1 MVTDFLAGHT
11 TFDGFAVPAFPV
23 YDALMSR
30 IRIIVLAVIS
40 GVLLP
45 LALPNELFPWGN
57 PAMGL
62 VAITPLY
69 VALASTTGYGMAFL
83 ATALFGGLAHGL
95 SSYWLW
101 FFKDFRYWTLGSSTL
116 AYMVVYGC
124 LGLYLRGALKRSG
137 LYRTLAFAAVWTV
150 FEWGKSNGFLGYPW
164 GLISYSWNE
173 ILPAIQIAD
182 STGVYGLG
190 FALVLV
196 SSGLAEVLM
205 PYRPI
210 LTPPGLD
217 ESPLRVAARFLPS
230 LPSGKGS
237 RIAGSGPLVVAVLL
251 MAGIMG
257 YGFLSLARPRE
268 PRGSFPAILV
278 QQNIDSWESAGGE
291 EEALSISVAL
301 ASAAIEAAGRKPDI
315 ILFSETSLR
324 RPWNEFRSFYARTPR
339 EDPLIPFLARTEAWL
354 FTGLPEI
361 LDWDTYEATNSVVLI
376 NPQGQQ
382 VASYAKMHPVPFA
395 EALPFW
401 EYDGFRRF
409 IQEVVGL
416 ESGWTMG
423 TERII
428 FELPTSGAGL
438 VKFAGPICFE
448 DAFAYL
454 CRRFVNDGAEIF
466 INLTNDSW
474 SKTRSAE
481 LQHFVAA
488 RFRSVEARR
497 VLVRSTNGGVS
508 GMVMP
513 DGSVRNLL
521 PLFSAEA
528 LLVDI
533 PVYTGETTPYMLFGD
548 WFVALLALLLAGL
561 LLLVVAGD
569 ILDQKYGCGKA
580 TANFPFLYIPEEAI
594 LEGQPGSEPN
604 PGFMPEHNPE
614 PDQALTL
621 QDSGLEE
628 PSIMPVEESDERP

>member
-1 MVTDFLAGHT
+1 MMPAMSRFRILFLA
-11 TFDGFAVPAFPV
+11 
-23 YDALMSR
+23 
-30 IRIIVLAVIS
+30 VLS

-45 LALPNELFPWGN
+45 LALPNELFSWGN
-57 PAMGL
+57 PALGL
-62 VAITPLY
+62 MALAPLY

-83 ATALFGGLAHGL
+83 ASAVFGGLAHGL

-116 AYMVVYGC
+116 AYMIVYGC

-137 LYRTLAFAAVWTV
+137 LYRVLVFAAVWTT

-164 GLISYSWNE
+164 GLISYSWNNV
-173 ILPAIQIAD
+173 LPAIQIAE

-190 FALVLV
+190 FALVMA
-196 SSGLAEVLM
+196 SGGLAEVIL
-205 PYRPI
+205 PQSGGLVQASADERPVGLAGRLI
-210 LTPPGLD
+210 PP
-217 ESPLRVAARFLPS
+217 LPC
-230 LPSGKGS
+230 GKGS
-237 RIAGSGPLVVAVLL
+237 RVAGSGPLVVAVLL
-251 MAGIMG
+251 VIGILG
-257 YGFLSLARPRE
+257 YGCLALARPRE
-268 PRGSFPAILV
+268 PRGSFPAVLV
-278 QQNIDSWESAGGE
+278 QQNIDAWESAGGE
-291 EEALSISVAL
+291 EEALSVSVAL
-301 ASAAIEAAGRKPDI
+301 ATAAIEAAGRQPDI
-315 ILFSETSLR
+315 ILFSETSLK
-324 RPWNEFRSFYARTPR
+324 RPWDEFRSFYSRTPR
-339 EDPLIPFLARTEAWL
+339 KDPLIPFLARNDVWL

-401 EYDGFRRF
+401 EYAGFRRF

-423 TERII
+423 TERVI

-481 LQHFVAA
+481 IQHFVAA

-508 GMVMP
+508 GIVMP
-513 DGSVRNLL
+513 DGSVRDLL
-521 PLFSAEA
+521 PLFSPEA
-528 LLVDI
+528 RLVDI
-533 PVYTGETTPYMLFGD
+533 PVYTGETTPYMLYGD
-548 WFVALLALLLAGL
+548 WFVALLAVLLAGL

-569 ILDQKYGCGKA
+569 LGVRR
-580 TANFPFLYIPEEAI
+580 
-594 LEGQPGSEPN
+594 S
-604 PGFMPEHNPE
+604 
-614 PDQALTL
+614 
-621 QDSGLEE
+621 
-628 PSIMPVEESDERP
+628 

>member
-1 MVTDFLAGHT
+1 MM
-11 TFDGFAVPAFPV
+11 PA
-23 YDALMSR
+23 MSR
-30 IRIIVLAVIS
+30 FRILLLSVIS

-45 LALPNELFPWGN
+45 LALPNELFSWGN
-57 PAMGL
+57 PALGL
-62 VAITPLY
+62 IAIAPLY
-69 VALASTTGYGMAFL
+69 VALANTAGYGMAFL
-83 ATALFGGLAHGL
+83 ASAVFGGLAHGL

-101 FFKDFRYWTLGSSTL
+101 FFQDFRYWTLGSSTL

-137 LYRTLAFAAVWTV
+137 LYRTLVFAAVWTV

-173 ILPAIQIAD
+173 ILPAIQIAE

-196 SSGLAEVLM
+196 SGGFAEVLM
-205 PYRPI
+205 LPRSIMPHPAGI
-210 LTPPGLD
+210 DGPAGI
-217 ESPLRVAARFLPS
+217 AARFLPP
-230 LPSGKGS
+230 LPSGKGAQV
-237 RIAGSGPLVVAVLL
+237 AGTGPLVASVLL
-251 MAGIMG
+251 MALILG
-257 YGFLSLARPRE
+257 YGYLALENPRE
-268 PRGSFPAILV
+268 PRGRFPAVLV
-278 QQNIDSWESAGGE
+278 QQNVDSWESAGGE
-291 EEALSISVAL
+291 EEALSVSVAL
-301 ASAAIEAAGRKPDI
+301 AAAAIEAAGRKPDI

-324 RPWNEFRSFYARTPR
+324 RPWEEFRSFYSRTPR
-339 EDPLIPFLARTEAWL
+339 EDPLIPFLARTGAWL

-361 LDWDTYEATNSVVLI
+361 LDWDTYDATNSVVLI
-376 NPQGQQ
+376 NPRGQQ

-401 EYDGFRRF
+401 EYAGFRRF

-423 TERII
+423 TERVI
-428 FELPTSGAGL
+428 FELPTSSAGL

-454 CRRFVNDGAEIF
+454 CRRFVNDGAELF

-474 SKTRSAE
+474 SRTKSAE
-481 LQHFVAA
+481 IQHFVAA

-513 DGSVRNLL
+513 DGSVRELL
-521 PLFSAEA
+521 PLFSPEA
-528 LLVDI
+528 RLVDI

-548 WFVALLALLLAGL
+548 WFVALLALALAGL
-561 LLLVVAGD
+561 FLLVVVGD
-569 ILDQKYGCGKA
+569 RQARKA
-580 TANFPFLYIPEEAI
+580 
-594 LEGQPGSEPN
+594 
-604 PGFMPEHNPE
+604 
-614 PDQALTL
+614 
-621 QDSGLEE
+621 
-628 PSIMPVEESDERP
+628 

>member
-1 MVTDFLAGHT
+1 
-11 TFDGFAVPAFPV
+11 
-23 YDALMSR
+23 MSR
-30 IRIIVLAVIS
+30 IRILLLAVLS
-40 GVLLP
+40 GLLLP

-57 PAMGL
+57 PALGL
-62 VAITPLY
+62 VAIAPLY

-83 ATALFGGLAHGL
+83 ATAIFGGLAHGL

-137 LYRTLAFAAVWTV
+137 LYRTLVFAAVWTV

-164 GLISYSWNE
+164 GLLTYSWNTV
-173 ILPAIQIAD
+173 LPAIQIAE
-182 STGVYGLG
+182 STGVYGPG
-190 FALVLV
+190 FALALV
-196 SSGLAEVLM
+196 SGGLAEVLM
-205 PYRPI
+205 PQQAV
-210 LTPPGLD
+210 LTPPAQDEGPTGL
-217 ESPLRVAARFLPS
+217 AARLLPP
-230 LPSGKGS
+230 LPSGRGS
-237 RIAGSGPLVVAVLL
+237 WIAGSGPLVVAVLL
-251 MAGIMG
+251 MAGIVG
-257 YGFLSLARPRE
+257 YGCLALAKPRE
-268 PRGSFPAILV
+268 PRGSFTAVLV

-301 ASAAIEAAGRKPDI
+301 ANAAIEAAGRKPDI

-324 RPWNEFRSFYARTPR
+324 RPWEEFRSFYARTPR
-339 EDPLIPFLARTEAWL
+339 EDPLIPFLARTGAWL

-361 LDWDTYEATNSVVLI
+361 LDWDTYEASNSVVLI

-401 EYDGFRRF
+401 EYEGFRSF
-409 IQEVVGL
+409 IQNVVGL
-416 ESGWTMG
+416 ESGWVMG
-423 TERII
+423 TERVI

-454 CRRFVNDGAEIF
+454 CRRFVNDGAELF

-474 SKTRSAE
+474 SKTNSAE
-481 LQHFVAA
+481 IQHFVAA

-508 GMVMP
+508 GIVMP
-513 DGSVRNLL
+513 DGSVRDLL
-521 PLFSAEA
+521 PLFTAEA
-528 LLVDI
+528 RLVDI

-548 WFVALLALLLAGL
+548 WFVATLALLLAGL
-561 LLLVVAGD
+561 LVLVVVGD
-569 ILDQKYGCGKA
+569 LMARSSA
-580 TANFPFLYIPEEAI
+580 TKTAQSISPFHYEDEKAI
-594 LEGQPGSEPN
+594 LESEAPIT
-604 PGFMPEHNPE
+604 M
-614 PDQALTL
+614 QAE
-621 QDSGLEE
+621 D
-628 PSIMPVEESDERP
+628 SDERT

>member
-1 MVTDFLAGHT
+1 MM
-11 TFDGFAVPAFPV
+11 PA
-23 YDALMSR
+23 MSR
-30 IRIIVLAVIS
+30 LRILTLAILS

-45 LALPNELFPWGN
+45 LALPNELFSWGN
-57 PAMGL
+57 PALGL
-62 VAITPLY
+62 IALAPLY
-69 VALASTTGYGMAFL
+69 VALASTSSYGIAFL
-83 ATALFGGLAHGL
+83 ATAIFGGLAHGL

-101 FFKDFRYWTLGSSTL
+101 FFKDFRFWTLGSSTL

-137 LYRTLAFAAVWTV
+137 LYRVIVFAAVWTV

-164 GLISYSWNE
+164 GLIPYSWNYV
-173 ILPAIQIAD
+173 LPAIQIAE

-196 SSGLAEVLM
+196 SGGLAEVFM
-205 PYRPI
+205 PQ
-210 LTPPGLD
+210 PPVISHPSREEG
-217 ESPLRVAARFLPS
+217 PAGFAAGFIPS

-237 RIAGSGPLVVAVLL
+237 RVAGSGPLVVAVLL
-251 MAGIMG
+251 MTGILAYG
-257 YGFLSLARPRE
+257 YLALARPRE
-268 PRGSFPAILV
+268 PRGSFPAVLV
-278 QQNIDSWESAGGE
+278 QQNIDAWESAGGE
-291 EEALSISVAL
+291 EAALSVSVAL
-301 ASAAIEAAGRKPDI
+301 ATAAMEAAGRKPDI
-315 ILFSETSLR
+315 ILFSETSLK
-324 RPWNEFRSFYARTPR
+324 RPWERFRSYYSRTPQ
-339 EDPLIPFLARTEAWL
+339 EDPLIPFLARNDVWL

-361 LDWDTYEATNSVVLI
+361 LDWNTYDATNSVVLI
-376 NPQGQQ
+376 NPRGQQ

-401 EYDGFRRF
+401 EYAGFRRF

-423 TERII
+423 TERVI

-438 VKFAGPICFE
+438 VRFAGPICFE

-474 SKTRSAE
+474 SKTKSAE
-481 LQHFVAA
+481 IQHFVAA

-513 DGSVRNLL
+513 DGSVRDLL
-521 PLFSAEA
+521 PLFSPEA
-528 LLVDI
+528 RLVDI
-533 PVYTGETTPYMLFGD
+533 PVYTCETTPYMLFGD
-548 WFVALLALLLAGL
+548 WFVALLGLMVTGL

-569 ILDQKYGCGKA
+569 ISARK
-580 TANFPFLYIPEEAI
+580 PE
-594 LEGQPGSEPN
+594 
-604 PGFMPEHNPE
+604 
-614 PDQALTL
+614 
-621 QDSGLEE
+621 
-628 PSIMPVEESDERP
+628 